1 MMTGT
6 LWRRRSENDNTPQPL
21 DQWTNSPFMGQQVG
35 NCKSSILTHLLADVF
50 AMQAHC
56 TSNIVSNSHLFHS
69 ESIDLPIPKIWLSK
83 FSPENPRSRSWV
95 RSKVKV
101 TTWVQHPK
109 HSHPF
114 GCMSIHPL
122 IPMIAFKMW
131 PLKSKVKGIALG
143 HIVGNIL
150 SIIPFIGPPVPEI
163 QLFQKFTLKIQGQG
177 HRWGQSSKSQCK
189 SNILSTHI
197 PLIPCLILNIQ
208 GRGHSSRSQSR

>member
-1 MMTGT
+1 MA
-6 LWRRRSENDNTPQPL
+6 
-21 DQWTNSPFMGQQVG
+21 
-35 NCKSSILTHLLADVF
+35 I
-50 AMQAHC
+50 
-56 TSNIVSNSHLFHS
+56 
-69 ESIDLPIPKIWLSK
+69 K

-95 RSKVKV
+95 RSKFKV

-150 SIIPFIGPPVPEI
+150 STIPFVPYWSALPFLRYSYFKNSPWKSKVKVIGEVKVQSHNVSQTSHRLTSLWFHVNQPSHSWDKA
-163 QLFQKFTLKIQGQG
+163 FSKFNLEYP
-177 HRWGQSSKSQCK
+177 R
-189 SNILSTHI
+189 
-197 PLIPCLILNIQ
+197 
-208 GRGHSSRSQSR
+208 SRS